1 MGTGR
6 AETSVE
12 KLSSGGKVGRSWVH
26 LERTI
31 QAGEE
36 PEDHKQIIIF
46 KQEELESVGEFSEVC
61 SENCLEMLV
70 LDTNWTT

>member
-12 KLSSGGKVGRSWVH
+12 KLSSGGKVVAPGCTSNGR
-26 LERTI
+26 I

-36 PEDHKQIIIF
+36 PEDHKQIIISNEKNSNQSDNF
-46 KQEELESVGEFSEVC
+46 QKFARKLS
-61 SENCLEMLV
+61 
-70 LDTNWTT
+70 